1 MAVEVKYVVIREGE
15 EKMSFTSKKEADAYD
30 KMLDTADLLDTWLT
44 NSPVQMED
52 EQREALSLWLAEQKD
67 VLSTILKTGK
77 LPSPQV
83 VGAESEEEDASHAA
97 CASVFA
103 ANNETSKSVTFPK
116 CEGLDAAGIAASVK
130 RDYQQN
136 RVARWADDQKIVG
149 QADPVAWVSLQDIQG
164 KDDKWSV
171 PLTVR
176 GKSADIH
183 YQVSVDC
190 KAGMAEYQRR

>member
-1 MAVEVKYVVIREGE
+1 M
-15 EKMSFTSKKEADAYD
+15 KKRGAF
-30 KMLDTADLLDTWLT
+30 LGLLLV
-44 NSPVQMED
+44 S
-52 EQREALSLWLAEQKD
+52 
-67 VLSTILKTGK
+67 
-77 LPSPQV
+77 
-83 VGAESEEEDASHAA
+83 A

-116 CEGLDAAGIAASVK
+116 CEGLDAAGIAA
-130 RDYQQN
+130 

>member
-1 MAVEVKYVVIREGE
+1 M
-15 EKMSFTSKKEADAYD
+15 KKEGRFLGRVCWFLPAH
-30 KMLDTADLLDTWLT
+30 
-44 NSPVQMED
+44 QF
-52 EQREALSLWLAEQKD
+52 SLP
-67 VLSTILKTGK
+67 II
-77 LPSPQV
+77 
-83 VGAESEEEDASHAA
+83 
-97 CASVFA
+97 
-103 ANNETSKSVTFPK
+103 ETSKSVTFPK

>member
-52 EQREALSLWLAEQKD
+52 EQRES
-67 VLSTILKTGK
+67 
-77 LPSPQV
+77 
-83 VGAESEEEDASHAA
+83 
-97 CASVFA
+97 
-103 ANNETSKSVTFPK
+103 
-116 CEGLDAAGIAASVK
+116 
-130 RDYQQN
+130 QQN

>member
-1 MAVEVKYVVIREGE
+1 MLSPESLCYGE
-15 EKMSFTSKKEADAYD
+15 KHEKKRGVFRA
-30 KMLDTADLLDTWLT
+30 
-44 NSPVQMED
+44 
-52 EQREALSLWLAEQKD
+52 
-67 VLSTILKTGK
+67 
-77 LPSPQV
+77 V
-83 VGAESEEEDASHAA
+83 VGFCLRISFR
-97 CASVFA
+97 CQY
-103 ANNETSKSVTFPK
+103 ETSKSVTFPK

>member
-1 MAVEVKYVVIREGE
+1 M
-15 EKMSFTSKKEADAYD
+15 KKRGAF
-30 KMLDTADLLDTWLT
+30 LGLLLV
-44 NSPVQMED
+44 S
-52 EQREALSLWLAEQKD
+52 
-67 VLSTILKTGK
+67 
-77 LPSPQV
+77 
-83 VGAESEEEDASHAA
+83 A

-190 KAGMAEYQRR
+190 KAGMAEYNSIDCWRMRRECLVRSRTHHNRRPEKTQQRRIGQSASNNATQNDKLLSPKIPLSPDIQ